1 MSKIMVPHKSDMSGP
16 CQRESSQATANTAEG
31 RRGRDKRLR
40 EKTCMCGTQLGWE
53 GGREKEGYD
62 EQMHARDM
70 NERRFKGEGGR
81 LQALSLTAIES

>member
-53 GGREKEGYD
+53 GGREKEGRSNKD
-62 EQMHARDM
+62 GHTGVKGDM
-70 NERRFKGEGGR
+70 INRCM
-81 LQALSLTAIES
+81 LVT